1 MAASVE
7 RAGKRVEMQG
17 AAPRGTLK
25 VTPLSLGRQ
34 VVAPLIPA
42 FRERHAEAD
51 VPLRPS
57 DYLLDLVGEAVEV
70 PVRLSRMRDPTF
82 TLRNVADIERPLCAA
97 PASLAAHP
105 APEPPADHLDHSC
118 LLLRVPGSEQFR
130 WTLLDGDEAVTIPVA
145 GRIDPDDSDVLTE
158 WALQDQGIVLK
169 PVYEVTPYLADG
181 RLVPVLPE
189 TPPTS
194 VTLGVA

>member
-1 MAASVE
+1 M
-7 RAGKRVEMQG
+7 G
-17 AAPRGTLK
+17 
-25 VTPLSLGRQ
+25 
-34 VVAPLIPA
+34 APLIPA

-118 LLLRVPGSEQFR
+118 LLLRFPGSEQFR